1 MPNLSMPE
9 ILVIGFLLLVFFG
22 KNKLPEAARSIGQSF
37 KAFKEE
43 INLDKMMETE
53 PKTEKNVQMIQKTE
67 TAEKA
72 EVKESSAVSDA
83 KVENAA

>member
-1 MPNLSMPE
+1 MPQISMPE

-43 INLDKMMETE
+43 INLDKMMESDKPSAT
-53 PKTEKNVQMIQKTE
+53 K
-67 TAEKA
+67 TAETKA
-72 EVKESSAVSDA
+72 TEINLTESP
-83 KVENAA
+83 KIVENII